1 MNIKDYIQFLK
12 LNVLFKDFSSKELS
26 AFFADNNYTIA
37 EYKRNSIV
45 HFESEK
51 CSTMDIILIGEVI
64 IQRIDEKGNIL
75 TVAQFDAGNNIGGNL
90 LFSHYP
96 FYPMTVVAKSD
107 TTILHINKDLVLQLC
122 QNNKNFLLEFL
133 KCISYKSIILTNK
146 IKSISMKSIRE
157 SIIDFLNYEYYSQK
171 NSRIKLNITK
181 KELAERLGIRRT
193 SLSRELNKMRKD
205 GLISYDA
212 NSITIEDFSI
222 IKSSNN

>member
-26 AFFADNNYTIA
+26 AFFADSNYTIA

-75 TVAQFDAGNNIGGNL
+75 TVAQFNAGNNIGGNL

-181 KELAERLGIRRT
+181 KELAERLGIQRT

-205 GLISYDA
+205 GLVSYDA